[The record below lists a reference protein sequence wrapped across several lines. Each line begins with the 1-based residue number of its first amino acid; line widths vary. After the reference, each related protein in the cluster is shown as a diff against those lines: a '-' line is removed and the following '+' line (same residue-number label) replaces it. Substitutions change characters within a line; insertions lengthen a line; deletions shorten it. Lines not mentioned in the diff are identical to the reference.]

1 MSDEPNALS
10 RLSRGGWAII
20 AVLLAFLAASI
31 VYAVR
36 GWNQLGTVG
45 IPPAGW
51 VVLVVG
57 IVVTLLVGGGL
68 MALMFYSSRKGRDI

>member
-1 MSDEPNALS
+1 MSDEPNASS
-10 RLSRGGWAII
+10 RLSRGGWVII

-31 VYAVR
+31 SYAVR

-51 VVLVVG
+51 AVLIVG
-57 IVVTLLVGGGL
+57 ILVTLLVGGGL